1 LSWYVF
7 PSKYDPKFKKNI
19 YQISGRMNFKMNDVG
34 GFFGGGGELSTEM
47 EDDLSSHC
55 PSYKVQAMG
64 HFNDNRI
71 EYEFSYHK

>member
-1 LSWYVF
+1 
-7 PSKYDPKFKKNI
+7 
-19 YQISGRMNFKMNDVG
+19 MNFKMNDVG